1 LDQSLSFVVQD
12 RVRLLDR
19 KFYDI
24 LYRADRIIVLVDGK
38 VVQTGNFSELNN
50 TPGMF
55 ASFAQRQLL

>member
-19 KFYDI
+19 KFYDT

-38 VVQTGNFSELNN
+38 VVQTGNFSELSN

-55 ASFAQRQLL
+55 ASFAQ